1 MDGVMKGKL
10 TLVAR
15 KSSFGLPTA
24 CPKCLPAYIY
34 LRLAKVPLDL
44 DFNLLDPD
52 SEKIPYVESED
63 YVAYNNEKG
72 GVIEGLKDDGVVDL
86 DSRVEFD
93 PDWLSTNAMITSW
106 LSDAVMYELWVA
118 SDESPV
124 HKIYYSDLAW
134 PIGKIM
140 FLKQVRVVKQL
151 LGINSDNADRREAEI
166 YRRATRA
173 YKALSTK
180 LGNETFFFD
189 NRPTSVDANFLA
201 HALFTLQA
209 LPETST
215 LRSKLLEYSNI
226 VSYAEK
232 LRKEFVDPDPNCSS
246 APQPLSGSSSSDPK
260 GSRSSWRSK
269 PKSKPKKE
277 KTEEEKTFRRRAK
290 YFLGA
295 QVVAVLVF
303 LTLMAGGDD
312 VEVELDEDDDFG
324 YNY

>member
-1 MDGVMKGKL
+1 MDGGKL

-15 KSSFGLPTA
+15 KPCFGLPTA

-34 LRLAKVPLDL
+34 LKFAKVPFDL

-52 SEKIPYVESED
+52 SERIPYVESGG

-86 DSRVEFD
+86 DSRVEFE
-93 PDWLSTNAMITSW
+93 PDWLSANAVITSW
-106 LSDAVMYELWVA
+106 LTDAVMYELWVA

-124 HKIYYSDLAW
+124 HKIYYSDLAR

-140 FLKQVRVVKQL
+140 FLKQSRAVKQL
-151 LGINSDNADRREAEI
+151 LGVNGDNADHREKEI

-173 YKALSTK
+173 YKALSSR
-180 LGNETFFFD
+180 LGDETFFFD
-189 NRPTSVDANFLA
+189 SRPTSVDANFLA

-215 LRSKLLEYSNI
+215 LRSKLLEHTNV

-232 LRKEFVDPDPNCSS
+232 LRKAFVDPDPSS
-246 APQPLSGSSSSDPK
+246 TSVPQPLSESSTSDPK
-260 GSRSSWRSK
+260 SSHSSWRSR

-295 QVVAVLVF
+295 QAVAILVF
-303 LTLMAGGDD
+303 LTLMAGADD
-312 VEVELDEDDDFG
+312 SEVDLDEDDDFG
-324 YNY
+324 HNY